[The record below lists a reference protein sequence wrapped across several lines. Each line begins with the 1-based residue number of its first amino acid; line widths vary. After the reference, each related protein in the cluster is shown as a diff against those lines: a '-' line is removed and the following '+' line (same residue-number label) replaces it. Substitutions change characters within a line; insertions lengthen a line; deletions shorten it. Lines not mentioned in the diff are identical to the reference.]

1 MNNFELNIL
10 LKLFVPE
17 ILKTIFVIGDF
28 LIISSF
34 FFVDE
39 EVHFMHICE
48 NSTDQTPINE
58 LLQIAGVKPVSF
70 PKDKPIID
78 V

>member
-1 MNNFELNIL
+1 
-10 LKLFVPE
+10 
-17 ILKTIFVIGDF
+17 
-28 LIISSF
+28 
-34 FFVDE
+34 
-39 EVHFMHICE
+39 MHICE